1 MQTPQI
7 LSSLHK
13 QHGLG
18 NKSRFARFED
28 LQKYDLSESRK
39 KEVIK
44 HTKVDIEQKE
54 VHDYLPGLEYTVRL
68 MKTQGGVFHFYVN
81 CIEFY
86 VNWMQMVE
94 TRSALMQD

>member
-28 LQKYDLSESRK
+28 FQKYDLWESRK

-44 HTKVDIEQKE
+44 HTNVDIEQKE
-54 VHDYLPGLEYTVRL
+54 VHDYFPGVYSEVDENTRKGLPFL
-68 MKTQGGVFHFYVN
+68 
-81 CIEFY
+81 C
-86 VNWMQMVE
+86 
-94 TRSALMQD
+94 